1 MNHLSFTMPKLINQD
16 GFSTAFSLLNAKTMN
31 TLPVELQPA
40 AALIIDWLEGT
51 PFFEIQTSG
60 STGKPKRITLEQDK
74 IEYSALQTAN
84 SFGLMPGDT
93 LLCCLGLHYIA
104 GFMMVMRA
112 IVNDCNLVM
121 APQISNPLADI
132 SDHVKIDFAAF
143 VPIQMETMLN
153 DSHAVKMMNKM
164 KAILVGGAALSASL
178 EEKLQVLDVP
188 VFHTYSMTETYTHVA
203 TRRINGDLKSASYTP
218 MPRVAIS
225 LDPRGCLIISSYL
238 TNNKPLITND
248 LAEIQSD
255 GAFILIGRADNII
268 NSGGVKI
275 QLEKIEAI
283 CGQVFSS
290 LDLNPLFFA
299 VGIPDEKLGEK
310 LVLIIEG
317 DRWKKEMINYFND
330 QLSMLLDKYEVPK
343 KIMFLDKILLTRTG
357 KIDRKGTLTI

>member
-16 GFSTAFSLLNAKTMN
+16 GFSVAFSSLDAKTMN

-40 AALIIDWLEGT
+40 AALIIDWLDGT

-60 STGKPKRITLEQDK
+60 STGKPKRITLERDK

-84 SFGLMPGDT
+84 SFGLVPGDT
-93 LLCCLGLHYIA
+93 LHCCLGLHYIA

-132 SDHVKIDFAAF
+132 SDHLKMDFAAF

-153 DSHAVKMMNKM
+153 DPDAIKMMNKM

-178 EEKLQVLDVP
+178 EKGLQTLQVP

-203 TRRINGDLKSASYTP
+203 MRPINGNQKSVAYAP
-218 MPRVAIS
+218 MPGVEIS
-225 LDPRGCLIISSYL
+225 LDERGCLVISSFL
-238 TNNKPLITND
+238 TNNKPLVTND
-248 LAEIQSD
+248 LAEIQAD
-255 GAFILIGRADNII
+255 GTFILMGRADNVI

-275 QLEKIEAI
+275 QLEKIENIYAQI
-283 CGQVFSS
+283 FAS
-290 LDLNPLFFA
+290 LGLNPLFFCS
-299 VGIPDEKLGEK
+299 
-310 LVLIIEG
+310 
-317 DRWKKEMINYFND
+317 RN
-330 QLSMLLDKYEVPK
+330 S
-343 KIMFLDKILLTRTG
+343 
-357 KIDRKGTLTI
+357 